1 MNKKPC
7 TLQDFLLLQSVK
19 ICLIWIIFM
28 PFALLA
34 FSGRVAGTNKNK
46 RDRKKI
52 KNSIKSVKRELWDKI
67 SLSALDSFWDENQWV
82 TGNLCFEDDK
92 ANVFATGQRS
102 STYPAL
108 MFPLC
113 WMSPSFYKLWLH
125 FWYLSQTFSLFLFHF
140 ITILF
145 GVHIFF
151 LLCVILKL
159 TSVTCIITFTS
170 ASEALPYC
178 TTLLKYIRFWHTFS

>member
-7 TLQDFLLLQSVK
+7 TLQDYLLLQSVK

-46 RDRKKI
+46 RDRRKKI
-52 KNSIKSVKRELWDKI
+52 SIKSVKRELWDKS

-82 TGNLCFEDDK
+82 TGNLCSEDDK

-113 WMSPSFYKLWLH
+113 WMSPIFYKLWLIP
-125 FWYLSQTFSLFLFHF
+125 FTDFFPSFVSFSYNSVLRS
-140 ITILF
+140 
-145 GVHIFF
+145 HIFF
-151 LLCVILKL
+151 LLCVILKV

-170 ASEALPYC
+170 ASDILPYC

>member
-7 TLQDFLLLQSVK
+7 TLQDYLLLQSVK

-46 RDRKKI
+46 RDRKKYI
-52 KNSIKSVKRELWDKI
+52 KNSIKSV
-67 SLSALDSFWDENQWV
+67 SLDSFWDENQWV

-140 ITILF
+140 LTILF

-151 LLCVILKL
+151 FTLCHFKTHICHLHNHFYFRIRSFAILHN
-159 TSVTCIITFTS
+159 I
-170 ASEALPYC
+170 A
-178 TTLLKYIRFWHTFS
+178 

>member
-7 TLQDFLLLQSVK
+7 TLQDYLLLQSVK

-46 RDRKKI
+46 RDRKKN
-52 KNSIKSVKRELWDKI
+52 KKFNKVCKS
-67 SLSALDSFWDENQWV
+67 
-82 TGNLCFEDDK
+82 G
-92 ANVFATGQRS
+92 
-102 STYPAL
+102 
-108 MFPLC
+108 
-113 WMSPSFYKLWLH
+113 
-125 FWYLSQTFSLFLFHF
+125 LFLGWKSMGDWKSLLWRWQSKCICNWPTIFNLSCSHVSSVLVEPQLLQTLTTFLIPFTDFFPIFVSFSYNSVWRSHF
-140 ITILF
+140 
-145 GVHIFF
+145 FF

-170 ASEALPYC
+170 ESEALPYC